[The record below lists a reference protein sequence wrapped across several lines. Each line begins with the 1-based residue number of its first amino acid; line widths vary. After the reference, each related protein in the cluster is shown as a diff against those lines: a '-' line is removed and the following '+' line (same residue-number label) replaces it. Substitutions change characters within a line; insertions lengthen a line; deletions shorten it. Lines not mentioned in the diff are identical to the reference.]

1 MSEVSTGE
9 IVTMTIQQANELPIV
24 DVLAREG
31 FMPHRQAGRN
41 WWYISPIRVPEKT
54 ASFKVDTTINK
65 WYDHGIGKGGG
76 TLDLF
81 LLLHRIDSISEALDR
96 LSRHSDSTRQGVH
109 ANHTFPARL
118 NTENKLPDRRIVIT
132 NVAPLSTNI
141 SLVSYLR
148 SRAIPLTV
156 ADPYCKAVDYELVV
170 GDEMSD
176 KKYFA
181 VGFQNRSGG
190 YELSN
195 PIFKSSSSPKD
206 VTHFKTGA
214 VTLSLFEGFIDFLS
228 ALVAKEILPVNGDQL
243 ILNSINLLEKNLP
256 LISRYG
262 EITCFLDNDAAGKQA
277 LSKLQAAG
285 LKLVDAS
292 SLYAGNKD
300 VNEWLQRSSRRD
312 TPKKYVRRSPRN

>member
-1 MSEVSTGE
+1 MLGVSIGE
-9 IVTMTIQQANELPIV
+9 IVTMTIQQANDLPIV

-31 FMPHRQAGRN
+31 FMPQRQAGRN
-41 WWYISPIRVPEKT
+41 WWYVSPIRAPEKT

-81 LLLHRIDSISEALDR
+81 LLLHHIDNICEALDS
-96 LSRHSDSTRQGVH
+96 LSGYSGSTRQGVH
-109 ANHTFPARL
+109 ANHTFSAQSKA
-118 NTENKLPDRRIVIT
+118 EKKIPDRRIVIT

-141 SLVSYLR
+141 ALVSYLR

-156 ADPYCKAVDYELVV
+156 ADLYCKAVDYELVL
-170 GDEMSD
+170 GDEMSG

-206 VTHFKTGA
+206 VTHFERGEI
-214 VTLSLFEGFIDFLS
+214 TLSLFEGFIDFLS
-228 ALVAKEILPVNGDQL
+228 ALVVKEILPVKGDHL
-243 ILNSINLLEKNLP
+243 ILNSINLLDKNLA
-256 LISRYG
+256 LISGYG
-262 EITCFLDNDAAGKQA
+262 EIISFLDNDSPGKQA
-277 LSKLQAAG
+277 LSKLQTAG
-285 LKLVDAS
+285 LNVVDAS
-292 SLYAGNKD
+292 AFYAGNKD
-300 VNEWLQRSSRRD
+300 VNEWLQCQRKD
-312 TPKKYVRRSPRN
+312 TPKRYLRRSPRN